1 MKKKKILIPIIII
14 GVIAVFI
21 FGYLFFTSLKVTN
34 DTITLTNYTSIPI
47 TDKEV
52 DLINAKNTSVSD
64 ICEMWSLKK
73 LPDSNYG
80 NLFRVVYKVDLKRH
94 NFFNDY
100 YASAQVDFSN
110 LSDNEKVFF
119 EKVKDDTSMYL
130 FEHNESDDKSVAS
143 VYVGLS
149 GATYGKSV
157 EELDD
162 IIRKVKIKIILQ
174 NKNGKIIE
182 KSVSITDDEIIQEKE
197 DKGDIINQREFL
209 EEKVD
214 DGLPLAE

>member
-1 MKKKKILIPIIII
+1 MKKKKFFIPIIII
-14 GVIAVFI
+14 GAIAILI
-21 FGYLFFTSLKVTN
+21 FGYLFFTSLGVTN
-34 DTITLTNYTSIPI
+34 DTITLTKYPSIPI
-47 TDKEV
+47 TDTEI
-52 DLINAKNTSVSD
+52 DLINTKKISIADNS
-64 ICEMWSLKK
+64 EMWNLRK
-73 LPDSNYG
+73 LTNPNYG

-110 LSDNEKVFF
+110 LSDNEKIFF
-119 EKVKDDTSMYL
+119 RKVKDDTSMYL
-130 FEHNESDDKSVAS
+130 FEHNESDDKSIAS

-162 IIRKVKIKIILQ
+162 IIRKVKINIILQ
-174 NKNGKIIE
+174 DKNGKIIE

-197 DKGDIINQREFL
+197 DKGDVVLQREFL

>member
-1 MKKKKILIPIIII
+1 MKKKKFFIPIIII

-21 FGYLFFTSLKVTN
+21 FGYLFFTSLKVSN

-64 ICEMWSLKK
+64 ICEMWNLRK
-73 LPDSNYG
+73 LTNLNYG
-80 NLFRVVYKVDLKRH
+80 NLFNVVYKIDLKRH

-110 LSDNEKVFF
+110 LSDNEKIFF
-119 EKVKDDTSMYL
+119 RKVKDDTSMYL
-130 FEHNESDDKSVAS
+130 FEHNESDDKSIAS

-162 IIRKVKIKIILQ
+162 IIRKVKINIILQ
-174 NKNGKIIE
+174 DKNGKIIE

-197 DKGDIINQREFL
+197 DKGDVINQREFL

-214 DGLPLAE
+214 DGLPLTE